1 MKSLIAAM
9 LWVLFIGAGIIGC
22 SASDSNPGRAA
33 EIPASSQ
40 TVNFEGGTEGP
51 VFFSHATH
59 ANEYYDGVCITCHD
73 HEDIGTET
81 HWSCRDCHEA
91 GNDIE
96 SLCEGGDANHGCIMI
111 QCENC
116 HLLEGPPAPDG
127 VSCGADAG
135 GCHS

>member
-9 LWVLFIGAGIIGC
+9 LWVLFIAAGIIGC

-40 TVNFEGGTEGP
+40 TVNFDGGTEGP
-51 VFFSHATH
+51 VIFSHATH

-91 GNDIE
+91 GNDIRK
-96 SLCEGGDANHGCIMI
+96 
-111 QCENC
+111 
-116 HLLEGPPAPDG
+116 P
-127 VSCGADAG
+127 V
-135 GCHS
+135 